1 MPTLRLRTYECSSTN
16 NLYAGGIVSLG
27 RPSFEIEIL
36 GRPSL
41 GRPLDQKKQNC
52 LGFLA
57 ENSRVSEGRFSIW
70 ACVRQNFR
78 LRRATLKHRKARSI
92 WAAILVLGRPL
103 WKIVILGR
111 LSQGRPSWKCRG
123 NYDQEETVPV
133 LIPTDSL
140 PLRNT
145 FRWASAF
152 RIRLRSAA
160 CIFRFSFFE
169 RFEPVL

>member
-1 MPTLRLRTYECSSTN
+1 MWPQNGPKTKGARPFLHSFLGPPFK
-16 NLYAGGIVSLG
+16 GGPCGPG

-70 ACVRQNFR
+70 ACVRQIFR
-78 LRRATLKHRKARSI
+78 LRRATLKRRKARSI

-111 LSQGRPSWKCRG
+111 LSQGRPS
-123 NYDQEETVPV
+123 
-133 LIPTDSL
+133 
-140 PLRNT
+140 
-145 FRWASAF
+145 
-152 RIRLRSAA
+152 
-160 CIFRFSFFE
+160 
-169 RFEPVL
+169 